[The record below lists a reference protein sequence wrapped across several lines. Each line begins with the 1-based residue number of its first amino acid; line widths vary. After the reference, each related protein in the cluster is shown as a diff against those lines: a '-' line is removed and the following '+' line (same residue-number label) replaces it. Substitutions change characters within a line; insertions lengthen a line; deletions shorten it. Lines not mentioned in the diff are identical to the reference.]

1 MIRQLLTILTY
12 CYALAAAGQE
22 YCYMQTF
29 NTRDGLPSNNISCM
43 EQDSH
48 GLMWIATWNGLCC
61 YDGYRFTTF
70 KTPND
75 GSDMLTT
82 NRIDKIRIDSIDNIW
97 LYTHDNK
104 FYLFDTHTCQYHSLP
119 DSKNVEINYPMEHVM
134 KVHATSGHG
143 WQITDDN
150 RLRLD
155 NMVTLV
161 GHDGD
166 MLPKVEHHFV
176 DGQQNLWFNSP
187 NGLSRLSI
195 DKQRTQ
201 FVNVRAGERVRSV
214 CCRRDGQVWAGTMEG
229 YIAVFDGEGRLNGW
243 LSQQGNIVSD
253 GVRFSRQI
261 YALFEDSQRRL
272 WIGTKGDGA
281 YIIDAQGN
289 MNHIMPDSSNAYS
302 INCDEIYDFDEDAA
316 GNIWIATFG
325 GGINIAENGSL
336 RFIHRDNLLKQY
348 PKELFHKVR
357 RITHTTDGFVIA
369 STTSGLLTTN
379 TKGASDWSTLKM
391 HTICQEQ
398 GSETSLRTNDVMQTL
413 VTQNGTAYIA
423 TLGGGIQQAEL
434 SSLRSGNPHFSWT
447 DELNA
452 TAGNVQSL
460 TEDKNGNIWICRDM
474 TIECY
479 LTKTQQIVRYGI
491 NSMAGEK
498 EMAEGMSAI
507 DTKGNIWLP
516 ANNGIVTF
524 APQDMDPSHYRPDI
538 VFTGLLF
545 QGERTSRP
553 LLYRP
558 SLTLT
563 PDQRSLIVTFAAID
577 YSDNYLVQYA
587 YRMDNSEQWN
597 YIGSTPRIAFS
608 NLSPGRHILVVRS
621 TNGDGVWVDNE
632 TTLVI
637 EVTPMLWER
646 TWIRI
651 ILLLLVIALSTWSV
665 VRYMRHRQHERER
678 EQRLENILRQYR
690 ELSNRQSESSEEKY
704 TLSEPVIE
712 NPDEKMMNQL
722 MCYIEQHIADE
733 DLKMD
738 QMTDAI
744 GISRSVLYG
753 KIKKLMGVSPSDFL
767 RQVRMQRAEQ
777 LIAKSRMSISEIAY
791 AVGFADPKYFAKCFK
806 RQTGKTPSEYRNEKK

>member
-22 YCYMQTF
+22 YCYIQTF

-70 KTPND
+70 KTAND
-75 GSDMLTT
+75 GSDKLTT
-82 NRIDKIRIDSIDNIW
+82 NRIDKIRIDSTDNIW
-97 LYTHDNK
+97 LYTHDNQ
-104 FYLFDTHTCQYHSLP
+104 FYHFDTHTCQYRSLP
-119 DSKNVEINYPMEHVM
+119 DAENVEINYPMEHVM

-155 NMVTLV
+155 NTVTLV
-161 GHDGD
+161 GHDDD

-176 DGQQNLWFNSP
+176 DRQQNLWFNSP
-187 NGLSRLSI
+187 SGLSRLSI
-195 DKQRTQ
+195 GKQRTQ

-243 LSQQGNIVSD
+243 FSQQGNIVSD

-281 YIIDAQGN
+281 YLIDAQGN
-289 MNHIMPDSSNAYS
+289 MTHVMPDSSNAYS

-336 RFIHRDNLLKQY
+336 RFIHRDNQLKQY

-357 RITHTTDGFVIA
+357 RMTHTADGFIIA

-524 APQDMDPSHYRPDI
+524 APQDMEPSHYRPDI

-553 LLYRP
+553 LLYKP
-558 SLTLT
+558 ALTLT

-678 EQRLENILRQYR
+678 EQRLEDILRQYR
-690 ELSNRQSESSEEKY
+690 ELSTRQLDTCEEKY

-738 QMTDAI
+738 QMADAI

>member
-22 YCYMQTF
+22 YCYIQTF

-70 KTPND
+70 KTAND
-75 GSDMLTT
+75 GSDKLTT
-82 NRIDKIRIDSIDNIW
+82 NRIDKIRIDSTDNIW
-97 LYTHDNK
+97 LYTHDNQ
-104 FYLFDTHTCQYHSLP
+104 FYHFDTHTCQYRSLP
-119 DSKNVEINYPMEHVM
+119 DAENVEINYPMEHVM

-155 NMVTLV
+155 NTVTLV
-161 GHDGD
+161 GHDDD
-166 MLPKVEHHFV
+166 MLPKIEHHFV
-176 DGQQNLWFNSP
+176 DRQQNLWFNSP
-187 NGLSRLSI
+187 SGLSRLSI
-195 DKQRTQ
+195 GKQRTQ

-243 LSQQGNIVSD
+243 FSQQGNIVSD

-281 YIIDAQGN
+281 YLIDAQGN
-289 MNHIMPDSSNAYS
+289 MTHVMPDSSNAYS

-336 RFIHRDNLLKQY
+336 RFIHRDNQLKQY

-357 RITHTTDGFVIA
+357 RMTHTADGFIIA

-524 APQDMDPSHYRPDI
+524 APQDMEPSHYRPDI

-553 LLYRP
+553 LLYKP
-558 SLTLT
+558 ALTLT

-690 ELSNRQSESSEEKY
+690 ELSTRQLETSEEKY

-738 QMTDAI
+738 QMADAI